1 MKTSLLKICF
11 SKMKPG
17 QHRAWRWQVGGPSAL
32 LTWAVC
38 TASVPLFCSVSRR
51 KLPSSKD
58 GSLLPSGSLNYKY
71 LWRQISPQGT
81 KREKFVIKNKKV
93 LHISSVNRVPIILT
107 RLWAPQCSL
116 FTISYKSF
124 NSAEFFPNML
134 PFPFA
139 LSWGWKPLRSL
150 PASIKWKKERKKQ
163 ATKHSRSCLSCS
175 SDLGLEKEEIIFK

>member
-1 MKTSLLKICF
+1 MRRTAHENVSAENLFFQNEARAAQGLAVTGGWAVCPLNMSCLHSVSASILFCQQKKTSKQQ
-11 SKMKPG
+11 G
-17 QHRAWRWQVGGPSAL
+17 WEPSAL
-32 LTWAVC
+32 WK
-38 TASVPLFCSVSRR
+38 S
-51 KLPSSKD
+51 
-58 GSLLPSGSLNYKY
+58 NYKY

-134 PFPFA
+134 PFHFA

-150 PASIKWKKERKKQ
+150 PASIK
-163 ATKHSRSCLSCS
+163 
-175 SDLGLEKEEIIFK
+175 